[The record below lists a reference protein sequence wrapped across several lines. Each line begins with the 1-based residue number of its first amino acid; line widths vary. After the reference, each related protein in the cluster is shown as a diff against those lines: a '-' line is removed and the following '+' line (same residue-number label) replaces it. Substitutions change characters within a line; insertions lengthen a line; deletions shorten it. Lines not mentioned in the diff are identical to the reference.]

1 MDKQLKK
8 YLQDI
13 IDSINA
19 VDIHLRGKRN
29 YRIYIGNLTMQRSV
43 EREIEI
49 IGEAMSRILK
59 LSPDI
64 EISYAKKIVG
74 QRNLIIHAY
83 DAINNEMI
91 WNVVVNYL
99 PKLKEEV
106 DLLLSENS

>member
-1 MDKQLKK
+1 MDRQLKK

-13 IDSINA
+13 VDSINA
-19 VDIHLRGKRN
+19 VDLHLQGSRN
-29 YRIYIGNLTMQRSV
+29 YVIYLDNLTMQRSV

-59 LSPDI
+59 LYPEI
-64 EISYAKKIVG
+64 EITYARKIVN

-83 DAINNEMI
+83 DAINKAMI

-99 PKLKEEV
+99 PKLKDEALR
-106 DLLLSENS
+106 LLEKE